1 VLNWTSP
8 TDTKQLRSFL
18 GLAGYYRKFIKNY
31 GLISRPLTDI
41 LKKNTP
47 FLWTPQLQQSFEEL
61 KHALVTAPVLSL
73 PNFAKPFL
81 VETDASDRG
90 VGAVLMQEGHPIAY
104 LSKALSNKS
113 QALSTYEKECL
124 AIILAIDKWKPYL
137 QHLPFSIAT
146 DQRSL
151 VHLGEQKLTN
161 GVQHKAFVKLLGL
174 QYNMVDKKGLE
185 NKAADALSRKVHHDE
200 SMPFLLANP

>member
-1 VLNWTSP
+1 LEYLGHIISASGVATAPGKIKAVQNWKSP

-47 FLWTPQLQQSFEEL
+47 FLWTLQLQQSFEEL
-61 KHALVTAPVLSL
+61 KHALVTTPVLRL

-90 VGAVLMQEGHPIAY
+90 VGASVDARGPPH
-104 LSKALSNKS
+104 S
-113 QALSTYEKECL
+113 
-124 AIILAIDKWKPYL
+124 ILK
-137 QHLPFSIAT
+137 QGT
-146 DQRSL
+146 Q
-151 VHLGEQKLTN
+151 
-161 GVQHKAFVKLLGL
+161 
-174 QYNMVDKKGLE
+174 
-185 NKAADALSRKVHHDE
+185 
-200 SMPFLLANP
+200 